1 MPEGS
6 VLLLFAGAAL
16 VLFLIPG
23 PVVLYTLARTVAQ
36 GRAAGLASVLAAAV
50 GDFVHAL
57 GATLGL
63 AAILASSPV
72 AFQVVR
78 YAGAGYLAYLGVRTL
93 LARAAHAGQPSLEAQ
108 PLKRVFGQGV
118 LVAVLNPKT
127 ALFFLAFLPQLLRP
141 QRGPI
146 ALQSLVL
153 GLLFVVMGM
162 VMNTLWVL
170 GASAV
175 TRLLAGSGRI
185 SGVGRYL
192 SAGVYLALGL
202 AAVFGGEGG

>member
-1 MPEGS
+1 

>member
-1 MPEGS
+1 

-175 TRLLAGSGRI
+175 TRLLAGSGRM

>member
-1 MPEGS
+1 

-127 ALFFLAFLPQLLRP
+127 ALFFLAFLPQFLRP

-202 AAVFGGEGG
+202 AAVFGGQGG